1 MRIYVGNMSYETN
14 ETELR
19 AAFAA
24 FGQVTE
30 VRLITDRDTGRP
42 KGFAFVEMANNTE
55 AETAIQALNGKPL
68 QGRDVVVNEA
78 RPRETNQRS
87 GSGGSG
93 GSGYGGGDR
102 MGGGSRRY

>member
-1 MRIYVGNMSYETN
+1 MRIYVGNLSYETS
-14 ETELR
+14 ESQLQ

-42 KGFAFVEMANNTE
+42 KGFGFVEMPNNTE
-55 AETAIQALNGKPL
+55 AETAIQGLNGKPL
-68 QGRDVVVNEA
+68 HGRDVVVNEA

-87 GSGGSG
+87 G
-93 GSGYGGGDR
+93 GGDR

>member
-1 MRIYVGNMSYETN
+1 MRIYIGNLSYETS
-14 ETELR
+14 ETQLQ

-24 FGQVTE
+24 FGQVSE

-42 KGFAFVEMANNTE
+42 KGFGFVEMPNNTE
-55 AETAIQALNGKPL
+55 AETAIQGLNGKPL

-87 GSGGSG
+87 GG
-93 GSGYGGGDR
+93 GGGDR